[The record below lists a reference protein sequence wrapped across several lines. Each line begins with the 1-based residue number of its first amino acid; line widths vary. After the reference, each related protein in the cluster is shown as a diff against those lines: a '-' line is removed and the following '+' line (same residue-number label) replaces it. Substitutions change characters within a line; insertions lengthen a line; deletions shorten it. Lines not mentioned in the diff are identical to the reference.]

1 MGYRS
6 GCVTVTIDAEEALD
20 EICDE
25 QLLEEVVRRKLHKK
39 AVNGF
44 DMFDEVKK
52 AWDELRGRAAEAL
65 SIGSSIRN
73 GYLNSVAR
81 HSMNSRERSS
91 DDQS

>member
-44 DMFDEVKK
+44 DMFYEVKK
-52 AWDELRGRAAEAL
+52 AWDELRCGRAAEAL
-65 SIGSSIRN
+65 SILDRIVNPQWVSEQRCKTQ
-73 GYLNSVAR
+73 YEQ
-81 HSMNSRERSS
+81 SRKVE
-91 DDQS
+91 